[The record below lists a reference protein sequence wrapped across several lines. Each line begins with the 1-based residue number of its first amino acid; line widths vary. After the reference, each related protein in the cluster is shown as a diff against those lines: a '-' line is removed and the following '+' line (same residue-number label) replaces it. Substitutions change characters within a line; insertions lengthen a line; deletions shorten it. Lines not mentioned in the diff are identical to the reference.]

1 MLNFCCTTEQ
11 LFHAVWGSLQLVK
24 SLARPHR
31 HQMWLNVNVMCLK
44 CLRKM
49 LRWVTWFRSKIWA
62 VQICECASIQP
73 KELKVTGW
81 TYLYNHINYLH
92 LCWRPRALSDL
103 QQAHVRQPWLAVVA
117 IETRAYVCGCVFA
130 CVQDPDMPYR
140 LGPAL
145 SQGSRPDMTPV
156 RVSFHLGRRDDRD
169 GPGLDSAFSWNGK
182 EGNCSIGVAQENVQA
197 RLLWDSQLWKWA
209 FLRWMYFFFWRHKG
223 LQAFKQSILV
233 PLVWWLRGELPDRG
247 QTW

>member
-1 MLNFCCTTEQ
+1 M
-11 LFHAVWGSLQLVK
+11 H
-24 SLARPHR
+24 
-31 HQMWLNVNVMCLK
+31 
-44 CLRKM
+44 
-49 LRWVTWFRSKIWA
+49 
-62 VQICECASIQP
+62 ICECASIQAN
-73 KELKVTGW
+73 ELKVTGW

-182 EGNCSIGVAQENVQA
+182 EGNCSIGVVQENVQA
-197 RLLWDSQLWKWA
+197 QLLWDSQLWKWA
-209 FLRWMYFFFWRHKG
+209 FLRWMYFFFEDIKVSRLLSSPFLFLSFGGCVVSCLTGARHDNEGVCVCWKDG
-223 LQAFKQSILV
+223 TEVNK
-233 PLVWWLRGELPDRG
+233 
-247 QTW
+247 TK